1 MTWLEVQIATTLE
14 AEEAVVN
21 LFYETGAKGVVI
33 ESTENL
39 MMLKEDPTVNYIDE
53 SILNMDPNASIV
65 RGYFNEE
72 LDCDECIHQLLTG
85 IKKLP
90 SYGLD
95 PGSCELSITEV
106 EEDDWANS
114 WKKYYKPTKVGKR
127 IVIKPTWEE
136 YEAKED
142 EIIVN
147 MDPGMAFGTG
157 THETTQLCVTRLEEY
172 VKPGDMV
179 LDIGCGTG
187 ILSMIAAELGCEK
200 VIGVDLDPVAVKVA
214 QDNIEMNGLSDKIE
228 IREGNLVEVIDAA
241 EKADIIVANIL
252 AEAIIELSGMIIP
265 FLKKNGVFIAS
276 GIINDRLEAVLDQL
290 NQEGFEILNI
300 EQMGEWNSV
309 SSRLKISE

>member
-127 IVIKPTWEE
+127 IVIKPIWEE

-265 FLKKNGVFIAS
+265 FLKENGVFIAS

>member
-1 MTWLEVQIATTLE
+1 MTWLEVQIETTME
-14 AEEAVVN
+14 AEEAIVN
-21 LFYETGAKGVVI
+21 LFYEAGAQGVVI

-53 SILNMDPNASIV
+53 SILNMDPDASII

-95 PGSCELSITEV
+95 PGSCELSITEM

-127 IVIKPTWEE
+127 IVIKPTWED
-136 YEAKED
+136 YTAKDD

-157 THETTQLCVTRLEEY
+157 THETTQLCVTKLEDY
-172 VKPGDMV
+172 VHPGDLV

-187 ILSMIAAELGCEK
+187 ILSIIAAELGCGR

-214 QDNIEMNGLSDKIE
+214 RENIELNGFSDKIE
-228 IREGNLVEVIDAA
+228 IREGNLVEVIA
-241 EKADIIVANIL
+241 EDEQADLIVANIL
-252 AEAIIELSGMIIP
+252 AEAIIELADMIIP
-265 FLKKNGVFIAS
+265 FLKKDGVFIAS
-276 GIINDRLEAVLDQL
+276 GIINDRLEAVLAKL
-290 NQEGFEILNI
+290 ETVGFEILNI
-300 EQMGEWNSV
+300 EQMGEWNAV
-309 SSRLKISE
+309 AARLSAEA

>member
-265 FLKKNGVFIAS
+265 FLKENGVFIAS

>member
-1 MTWLEVQIATTLE
+1 MTWLEVQIETTME
-14 AEEAVVN
+14 AEEAIVN
-21 LFYETGAKGVVI
+21 LFYEVGAKGVVI

-53 SILNMDPNASIV
+53 SILNMDPDASII

-157 THETTQLCVTRLEEY
+157 THETTKLCVTRLEEY
-172 VKPGDMV
+172 VKPGDLV

-187 ILSMIAAELGCEK
+187 ILAMIAAELGCRK

-214 QDNIEMNGLSDKIE
+214 RENIAMNGLDDKIE
-228 IREGNLVEVIDAA
+228 IREGNLVEVIAED
-241 EKADIIVANIL
+241 EKAEIIVANIL
-252 AEAIIELSGMIIP
+252 AEAIIELADMVIP
-265 FLKKNGVFIAS
+265 FLKQGGTFITS
-276 GIINDRLEAVLDQL
+276 GIINDRLEAVLEKL
-290 NQEGFEILNI
+290 NAVGFEILNI
-300 EQMGEWNSV
+300 EQMGEWNAV
-309 SSRLKISE
+309 SARLADEV